1 MTKTIT
7 NIGVN
12 QRSLSVE
19 HDERRVYE
27 LGFGNPDKNFRNYKF
42 FTIDMHFGLAPTILE
57 EAAFQLLG
65 YERFAIASMGDKNIM
80 PNPWDDL
87 FNTLKWAVDNKG
99 LNPDYLKRVSKYDF
113 SLPENENGE
122 RPQHSSDK
130 EWEHYVNQVNR
141 NERRIF
147 SSEELREIA
156 AVLPDAFKLDLLN
169 DLVNISRIAE
179 VRAVVNHILVQ
190 NDGDDAVRFV
200 NAVKE
205 RRQLLRDQG
214 LPVNSDIDRKII
226 RELLTENP
234 LLAMPKTRDAERNRV
249 PESSKLLGKRKSDNK
264 VATKVKMNDRQE
276 ETPRRSIHR

>member
-1 MTKTIT
+1 MIKTMS
-7 NIGVN
+7 NIEKK
-12 QRSLSVE
+12 QRGLSVE
-19 HDERRVYE
+19 HDEQRIYE

-42 FTIDMHFGLAPTILE
+42 FTIDMHFGLAPSLLE

-65 YERFAIASMGDKNIM
+65 YERFAIAGMGDKNVM

-87 FNTLKWAVDNKG
+87 FNTLKWAIDNKG

-122 RPQHSSDK
+122 RPQHTSDK
-130 EWEHYVNQVNR
+130 EWENYVNQVNR

-226 RELLTENP
+226 RELLTDSP
-234 LLAMPKTRDAERNRV
+234 LLAMSMTRDVERKRV
-249 PESSKLLGKRKSDNK
+249 PESSKLLDKQKSDNK
-264 VATKVKMNDRQE
+264 VAKKVKMNDRQE
-276 ETPRRSIHR
+276 ESPRRSFHR

>member
-1 MTKTIT
+1 MTETMS
-7 NIGVN
+7 NIKVN
-12 QRSLSVE
+12 QRGLSLE
-19 HDERRVYE
+19 HDEQRIYE

-42 FTIDMHFGLAPTILE
+42 FTIDMHFGLAPSLLE

-65 YERFAIASMGDKNIM
+65 YERFAIAGMGDKNVM

-87 FNTLKWAVDNKG
+87 FNTLKWAIDNKG

-122 RPQHSSDK
+122 RPQHTSDK

-214 LPVNSDIDRKII
+214 LPVNSDADRKII
-226 RELLTENP
+226 RELLAESP
-234 LLAMPKTRDAERNRV
+234 LLAMPMTRDAARNRL
-249 PESSKLLGKRKSDNK
+249 PESSKLLDKQKSDNK
-264 VATKVKMNDRQE
+264 VAKKVKMNDRQE
-276 ETPRRSIHR
+276 ETPRRSFHR

>member
-1 MTKTIT
+1 MTKTLS
-7 NIGVN
+7 NIKVN
-12 QRSLSVE
+12 QRGLSVE

-42 FTIDMHFGLAPTILE
+42 FTVDMHFGLAPTILE

-87 FNTLKWAVDNKG
+87 FNTLKWAIDNKG

-113 SLPENENGE
+113 SLPENEKGE
-122 RPQHSSDK
+122 RPQHTSDK

-179 VRAVVNHILVQ
+179 VRTVVNHILVQ

-214 LPVNSDIDRKII
+214 LPVNSDADRNII
-226 RELLTENP
+226 RELLAESP
-234 LLAMPKTRDAERNRV
+234 LLAMPMTRDAARNRV
-249 PESSKLLGKRKSDNK
+249 PESSKLLDKQKSDNK
-264 VATKVKMNDRQE
+264 VAKKVMMNDRQE
-276 ETPRRSIHR
+276 ETPRRSFHR

>member
-1 MTKTIT
+1 MTKTIS
-7 NIGVN
+7 NIKVN
-12 QRSLSVE
+12 QRGLSAE

-42 FTIDMHFGLAPTILE
+42 FTIDMHFGLAPSLLE

-65 YERFAIASMGDKNIM
+65 YERFAIAGMGDKNIM

-87 FNTLKWAVDNKG
+87 FNTLKWAIDNKG

-122 RPQHSSDK
+122 RPQHTSDK
-130 EWEHYVNQVNR
+130 EWENYVNQVNR

-226 RELLTENP
+226 RELLTDSP
-234 LLAMPKTRDAERNRV
+234 LLAMPMTRDAERKRV
-249 PESSKLLGKRKSDNK
+249 PESSKLLDKQKSDNK
-264 VATKVKMNDRQE
+264 VAKKVKMNDRQE
-276 ETPRRSIHR
+276 ETTRRSFHR

>member
-1 MTKTIT
+1 MIKTMS
-7 NIGVN
+7 NIEKK
-12 QRSLSVE
+12 QRGLSVKYDE
-19 HDERRVYE
+19 HRVYE

-42 FTIDMHFGLAPTILE
+42 FTCDIRFGIAQPVLE

-65 YERFAIASMGDKNIM
+65 YERFSITGMGDKTVM

-99 LNPDYLKRVSKYDF
+99 LNPDYLRRVSKYDF
-113 SLPENENGE
+113 SVPENKKGE
-122 RPQHSSDK
+122 RPQHTSDD
-130 EWEHYVNQVNR
+130 EWEHYVKQVNS

-156 AVLPDAFKLDLLN
+156 AILPDTLKLDLFN
-169 DLVNISRIAE
+169 DLVNISRITD
-179 VRAVVNHILVQ
+179 VHAVVNHILVQ

-214 LPVNSDIDRKII
+214 LPVNSDADRKII
-226 RELLTENP
+226 RELLAESP
-234 LLAMPKTRDAERNRV
+234 LLAMPMTRDAARNRL
-249 PESSKLLGKRKSDNK
+249 PESSKLLDKQKSDNK
-264 VATKVKMNDRQE
+264 VAKKVKMNDRQE
-276 ETPRRSIHR
+276 ETPRRSFHR

>member
-1 MTKTIT
+1 MTKTMS
-7 NIGVN
+7 NIKVN
-12 QRSLSVE
+12 QRGLSVE
-19 HDERRVYE
+19 HDEQRIYE

-42 FTIDMHFGLAPTILE
+42 FTVDMHFGLAPTLLE

-65 YERFAIASMGDKNIM
+65 YERFAIAGMGDKNIM

-99 LNPDYLKRVSKYDF
+99 LNSDYLKRVSKYDF

-122 RPQHSSDK
+122 RSQHTSDK

-141 NERRIF
+141 NEMRIF

-226 RELLTENP
+226 RELLTESP
-234 LLAMPKTRDAERNRV
+234 LLTMPMTRAAERNRV
-249 PESSKLLGKRKSDNK
+249 PESSKLMDKQKSGNK
-264 VATKVKMNDRQE
+264 VAKKVKMNDRQE
-276 ETPRRSIHR
+276 ETPHRSFHR

>member
-42 FTIDMHFGLAPTILE
+42 FTCDIRFGIAQPVLE

-65 YERFAIASMGDKNIM
+65 YERFAIAGMGDKNIM

-87 FNTLKWAVDNKG
+87 FNTLKWAIDNKG
-99 LNPDYLKRVSKYDF
+99 LNPDYLRRVSKYDF
-113 SLPENENGE
+113 SVPENKKGE
-122 RPQHSSDK
+122 RPQHTSDD
-130 EWEHYVNQVNR
+130 EWEHYVKQVNS

-156 AVLPDAFKLDLLN
+156 AILPDTLKLDLFN
-169 DLVNISRIAE
+169 DLVNISRIAD
-179 VRAVVNHILVQ
+179 VHAVVNHILVQ

-214 LPVNSDIDRKII
+214 LPVNSDADRNII
-226 RELLTENP
+226 RELLAESP
-234 LLAMPKTRDAERNRV
+234 LLAMPMTRDAARNRL
-249 PESSKLLGKRKSDNK
+249 PESSKLLDKQKSDNK
-264 VATKVKMNDRQE
+264 VAKKVKMNDRQE
-276 ETPRRSIHR
+276 ETPRRSFHR

>member
-1 MTKTIT
+1 MTRTMS
-7 NIGVN
+7 NIKVN
-12 QRSLSVE
+12 QSGLSVE
-19 HDERRVYE
+19 QDERRVYE

-42 FTIDMHFGLAPTILE
+42 FTVDMHFGLAPTVLE

-99 LNPDYLKRVSKYDF
+99 LNPDYLRRVSKYDF

-122 RPQHSSDK
+122 RQQHISDK
-130 EWEHYVNQVNR
+130 EWEHYVKQVNA

-156 AVLPDAFKLDLLN
+156 AVLPDAFKLELLN

-214 LPVNSDIDRKII
+214 LPVDSDADCKII
-226 RELLTENP
+226 RELLAESP
-234 LLAMPKTRDAERNRV
+234 LLAMPMTHADRGWNGMLEQQSDDKV
-249 PESSKLLGKRKSDNK
+249 SK
-264 VATKVKMNDRQE
+264 KVKMNDRQE
-276 ETPRRSIHR
+276 EPPRRSFHR

>member
-1 MTKTIT
+1 MTETMS
-7 NIGVN
+7 NIKVN
-12 QRSLSVE
+12 QRGLSVE
-19 HDERRVYE
+19 HDEQRIYE

-42 FTIDMHFGLAPTILE
+42 FTVDMHFGLAPTLLE

-65 YERFAIASMGDKNIM
+65 YERFAIAGMGDKNIM

-87 FNTLKWAVDNKG
+87 FNTLKWAIDNKG

-122 RPQHSSDK
+122 CPQHTSDK
-130 EWEHYVNQVNR
+130 EWENYVNQVNR

-226 RELLTENP
+226 RELLTDSP
-234 LLAMPKTRDAERNRV
+234 LLAMPMTRDAARNRL
-249 PESSKLLGKRKSDNK
+249 PESSKLLDKQKSDNK
-264 VATKVKMNDRQE
+264 VAKKVKMNDRQE
-276 ETPRRSIHR
+276 ETPRRSFHR

>member
-1 MTKTIT
+1 MTKTIS
-7 NIGVN
+7 NIKVN
-12 QRSLSVE
+12 QRGLSAE

-42 FTIDMHFGLAPTILE
+42 FTVDMHFGLAPTILE

-65 YERFAIASMGDKNIM
+65 YERFAIAGMGDKNIM

-87 FNTLKWAVDNKG
+87 FNTLKWAIDNKG
-99 LNPDYLKRVSKYDF
+99 LNPDYLRRVSKHDF
-113 SLPENENGE
+113 SVPENENGE
-122 RPQHSSDK
+122 RPQHTSDK

-226 RELLTENP
+226 RELLTDSP
-234 LLAMPKTRDAERNRV
+234 LLAMPMTRDAERKRV
-249 PESSKLLGKRKSDNK
+249 PESSKLLDKQKSDNK
-264 VATKVKMNDRQE
+264 VVKMVMMNDRQE
-276 ETPRRSIHR
+276 ETPRRSFHR

>member
-1 MTKTIT
+1 MIKTMS
-7 NIGVN
+7 NIEKK
-12 QRSLSVE
+12 QRGLSVKY
-19 HDERRVYE
+19 DERRVYE

-42 FTIDMHFGLAPTILE
+42 FTCDIRFGIAQSVLE

-65 YERFAIASMGDKNIM
+65 YERFTINGMGDKTVM

-87 FNTLKWAVDNKG
+87 FNTLKWAIDNKG
-99 LNPDYLKRVSKYDF
+99 LNPDYLRRVSKYDF
-113 SLPENENGE
+113 SVPENENGE
-122 RPQHSSDK
+122 RPQHTSDK

-141 NERRIF
+141 NVRRIF

-169 DLVNISRIAE
+169 DLVNISRITE

-214 LPVNSDIDRKII
+214 LPVNSDADRKII
-226 RELLTENP
+226 RELLTESP

-249 PESSKLLGKRKSDNK
+249 PESLKLLDKQKSDNK
-264 VATKVKMNDRQE
+264 VAMKAKMNDRQE
-276 ETPRRSIHR
+276 ETPRKSFHR

>member
-1 MTKTIT
+1 MIKTVS
-7 NIGVN
+7 NIEKK
-12 QRSLSVE
+12 QRDLSAE

-42 FTIDMHFGLAPTILE
+42 FTVDMHFGLAPTILE

-65 YERFAIASMGDKNIM
+65 YERFAIAGMGDNNIM

-87 FNTLKWAVDNKG
+87 FNTLKWAIDNKG
-99 LNPDYLKRVSKYDF
+99 LNPDYLRRVSKYDF
-113 SLPENENGE
+113 SVPENENGE
-122 RPQHSSDK
+122 RPQHTSDD
-130 EWEHYVNQVNR
+130 EWEHYVKQVNS

-156 AVLPDAFKLDLLN
+156 AILPDTLKLDLFN
-169 DLVNISRIAE
+169 DLVNISRIAD
-179 VRAVVNHILVQ
+179 VHAVVNHILVQ

-214 LPVNSDIDRKII
+214 LPVNSDADRKII
-226 RELLTENP
+226 RELLAESP
-234 LLAMPKTRDAERNRV
+234 LLAMPMTRDAARNRL
-249 PESSKLLGKRKSDNK
+249 PESSKLLDKQKSDNK
-264 VATKVKMNDRQE
+264 VAKKVKMNDRQE
-276 ETPRRSIHR
+276 ETPRRSFHR

>member
-1 MTKTIT
+1 MKKTMA
-7 NIGVN
+7 NIKVN
-12 QRSLSVE
+12 QRGLSVE
-19 HDERRVYE
+19 HDEQRIYE

-42 FTIDMHFGLAPTILE
+42 FTVDMHFGLAPTFLE

-65 YERFAIASMGDKNIM
+65 YERFAIAGMGDKNIM

-87 FNTLKWAVDNKG
+87 FNTLKWAIDNKG
-99 LNPDYLKRVSKYDF
+99 LNPDYLRRVSKYDF
-113 SLPENENGE
+113 SVPENENGE
-122 RPQHSSDK
+122 RPQHTSDK

-190 NDGDDAVRFV
+190 NDGDNAVRFV

-205 RRQLLRDQG
+205 RRQLLCDQG
-214 LPVNSDIDRKII
+214 LPVNSDADRKII

-264 VATKVKMNDRQE
+264 VAKNVMMNDRQE
-276 ETPRRSIHR
+276 DTPRRSFRR

>member
-1 MTKTIT
+1 MTETMS
-7 NIGVN
+7 NIKVN
-12 QRSLSVE
+12 QRGLSVE
-19 HDERRVYE
+19 HDEQRIYE

-42 FTIDMHFGLAPTILE
+42 FTVDMHFGLAPTLLE

-65 YERFAIASMGDKNIM
+65 YERFAIAGMGDKNVM

-87 FNTLKWAVDNKG
+87 FNTLKWAINNKG

-122 RPQHSSDK
+122 RPQHTSDK
-130 EWEHYVNQVNR
+130 EWENYVNQVNR

-226 RELLTENP
+226 WELLTETP
-234 LLAMPKTRDAERNRV
+234 LLAMPKTRDAERNPV

-276 ETPRRSIHR
+276 KTPRRSIHR

>member
-1 MTKTIT
+1 MTETMS
-7 NIGVN
+7 NIKVN
-12 QRSLSVE
+12 QRGLSVE
-19 HDERRVYE
+19 HDEQRIYE

-99 LNPDYLKRVSKYDF
+99 LNPNYLRRVSKYDF
-113 SLPENENGE
+113 FVPENENGE
-122 RPQHSSDK
+122 RSQHTSDK

-234 LLAMPKTRDAERNRV
+234 LLAMPKTRDAERNPV

>member
-1 MTKTIT
+1 MTKTLS
-7 NIGVN
+7 NIKVN
-12 QRSLSVE
+12 QRGLSAE
-19 HDERRVYE
+19 HDEQRIYE

-42 FTIDMHFGLAPTILE
+42 FTVDMHFGLASSLLE

-65 YERFAIASMGDKNIM
+65 YERFAIAGMGDKNVM

-87 FNTLKWAVDNKG
+87 FNTLKWAIDNKG
-99 LNPDYLKRVSKYDF
+99 LNPDYLKRVSKYDL
-113 SLPENENGE
+113 SVPENENGE
-122 RPQHSSDK
+122 RPQHTSDK

-156 AVLPDAFKLDLLN
+156 AVLPDTFKLDLLN

-205 RRQLLRDQG
+205 RRQLLCDQG
-214 LPVNSDIDRKII
+214 LPVNSAVDRNII
-226 RELLTENP
+226 RELLTESP
-234 LLAMPKTRDAERNRV
+234 LLAMPMTRNADWKRV
-249 PESSKLLGKRKSDNK
+249 PESSKLLDKQKSDNK

-276 ETPRRSIHR
+276 ETPRRSFHR

>member
-1 MTKTIT
+1 MTETMS
-7 NIGVN
+7 NIKVN
-12 QRSLSVE
+12 QRGLSVE
-19 HDERRVYE
+19 HDEQRIYE

-42 FTIDMHFGLAPTILE
+42 FTIDMHFGLAPSILE

-65 YERFAIASMGDKNIM
+65 YERFAIAGMGDKNIM

-87 FNTLKWAVDNKG
+87 FNTLKWAIDNKG

-122 RPQHSSDK
+122 RPQHTSDK
-130 EWEHYVNQVNR
+130 EWENYVNQVNR

-179 VRAVVNHILVQ
+179 VRAFVNHILVQ

-205 RRQLLRDQG
+205 RRQLLRNQG
-214 LPVNSDIDRKII
+214 LPVNSNADRNII
-226 RELLTENP
+226 RELLTDSP
-234 LLAMPKTRDAERNRV
+234 LLAMPMTRDAERKRV
-249 PESSKLLGKRKSDNK
+249 PESSKLLDKQKSDNK
-264 VATKVKMNDRQE
+264 VAKMVMMNDRQE
-276 ETPRRSIHR
+276 ETPRRSFHR

>member
-1 MTKTIT
+1 MTKTIS
-7 NIGVN
+7 NIKVN
-12 QRSLSVE
+12 QRGLSAE

-42 FTIDMHFGLAPTILE
+42 FTVDMHFGLAPTILE

-65 YERFAIASMGDKNIM
+65 YERFAIAGMGDKNIM

-87 FNTLKWAVDNKG
+87 FNTLKWAIDNKG
-99 LNPDYLKRVSKYDF
+99 LNPDYLRRVSKYDF
-113 SLPENENGE
+113 SVPENEKGE
-122 RPQHSSDK
+122 RPQHTSDD
-130 EWEHYVNQVNR
+130 EWEHYVKQVNS

-156 AVLPDAFKLDLLN
+156 AILPDTLKLDLFN
-169 DLVNISRIAE
+169 DLVNISRIAD
-179 VRAVVNHILVQ
+179 VHAVVNHILVQ

-214 LPVNSDIDRKII
+214 LPVNSDADRNII
-226 RELLTENP
+226 RELLTESP
-234 LLAMPKTRDAERNRV
+234 LLAMPMTRDAARNRL
-249 PESSKLLGKRKSDNK
+249 PESSKLLDKQKSDNK
-264 VATKVKMNDRQE
+264 VAKKVKMNDRQE
-276 ETPRRSIHR
+276 ETPRRSFHR

>member
-1 MTKTIT
+1 MTETMS
-7 NIGVN
+7 NIKVN
-12 QRSLSVE
+12 QRGLSVE
-19 HDERRVYE
+19 HDEQRIYE

-42 FTIDMHFGLAPTILE
+42 FTIDMHFGLAPSLLE

-65 YERFAIASMGDKNIM
+65 YERFAIAGMGDKNIM

-87 FNTLKWAVDNKG
+87 FNTLKWAIDNKG

-122 RPQHSSDK
+122 RPQHTSDK
-130 EWEHYVNQVNR
+130 EWENYVNQVNR

-214 LPVNSDIDRKII
+214 LPVNSNADRNII
-226 RELLTENP
+226 RELLTESP
-234 LLAMPKTRDAERNRV
+234 LLTMPMTRAAERNRV
-249 PESSKLLGKRKSDNK
+249 PESSKLLDKQKSENK
-264 VATKVKMNDRQE
+264 VAKKVMMNDRQE
-276 ETPRRSIHR
+276 ETPRRSFRR

>member
-1 MTKTIT
+1 MTETMS
-7 NIGVN
+7 NIKVN
-12 QRSLSVE
+12 QCGLSVE
-19 HDERRVYE
+19 HDEQRIYE

-42 FTIDMHFGLAPTILE
+42 FTVDMHFGLAPTLLE

-65 YERFAIASMGDKNIM
+65 YERFAIAGMGDKTVM
-80 PNPWDDL
+80 SNPWDDL

-99 LNPDYLKRVSKYDF
+99 LNPDYLRRVSKYDF
-113 SLPENENGE
+113 SVPENENGE
-122 RPQHSSDK
+122 RSQHTSDK

-141 NERRIF
+141 NEQRIF

-234 LLAMPKTRDAERNRV
+234 LLAMPKTRDAERNPV

>member
-1 MTKTIT
+1 MTKTLS
-7 NIGVN
+7 NIKVN
-12 QRSLSVE
+12 QRGLSVE
-19 HDERRVYE
+19 HDEQRIYE

-42 FTIDMHFGLAPTILE
+42 FTIDMHFGLAPSLLE

-65 YERFAIASMGDKNIM
+65 YERFAIAGMGDKNVM

-87 FNTLKWAVDNKG
+87 FNTLKWAIDNKG

-113 SLPENENGE
+113 SFQENENGE
-122 RPQHSSDK
+122 RPQHTSDK
-130 EWEHYVNQVNR
+130 EWEHYVKQVNR

-205 RRQLLRDQG
+205 RRQLLRNQG
-214 LPVNSDIDRKII
+214 LPVNSNADRNII
-226 RELLTENP
+226 RELLTDSP
-234 LLAMPKTRDAERNRV
+234 LLAIPMTRDAERNRV
-249 PESSKLLGKRKSDNK
+249 PESSKLLDKQKSDNK
-264 VATKVKMNDRQE
+264 VAKNVKMNDRQE
-276 ETPRRSIHR
+276 EPPRRSFHR

>member
-1 MTKTIT
+1 MTETMS
-7 NIGVN
+7 NIKVN
-12 QRSLSVE
+12 QRGLSVE
-19 HDERRVYE
+19 HDEQRIYE

-42 FTIDMHFGLAPTILE
+42 FTVDMHFGLAPTILE

-65 YERFAIASMGDKNIM
+65 YERFAIAGMGDKNIM

-87 FNTLKWAVDNKG
+87 FNTLKWAIDNKG

-122 RPQHSSDK
+122 RPQHTSDK

-147 SSEELREIA
+147 SSKELREIA

-214 LPVNSDIDRKII
+214 LPVNSDADRKII
-226 RELLTENP
+226 RELLAESP

-249 PESSKLLGKRKSDNK
+249 PESSKLLDKQKSDNK
-264 VATKVKMNDRQE
+264 VAKMVMMNDRQE
-276 ETPRRSIHR
+276 ETPRRSFHR

>member
-1 MTKTIT
+1 MTKTMS
-7 NIGVN
+7 NIKVN
-12 QRSLSVE
+12 QRGLSVE
-19 HDERRVYE
+19 HDEQRIYE

-42 FTIDMHFGLAPTILE
+42 FTVDMHFGLAPTILE

-65 YERFAIASMGDKNIM
+65 YERFAIAGMGDKNVM

-87 FNTLKWAVDNKG
+87 FNTLKWAIDNKG
-99 LNPDYLKRVSKYDF
+99 LNPDYLRRVSKYDF
-113 SLPENENGE
+113 SLLENEKGE
-122 RPQHSSDK
+122 RPQHTSDK

-179 VRAVVNHILVQ
+179 VHAVVNHILVQ

-226 RELLTENP
+226 RELLANSP
-234 LLAMPKTRDAERNRV
+234 LLAMPMTRDAERKRV
-249 PESSKLLGKRKSDNK
+249 SESSKLLDKQKSDNK
-264 VATKVKMNDRQE
+264 VAKKVKMNDRQE
-276 ETPRRSIHR
+276 ETPRRSFHR

>member
-1 MTKTIT
+1 MTETMS
-7 NIGVN
+7 NIKVN
-12 QRSLSVE
+12 QRGLSVE
-19 HDERRVYE
+19 HDEQRIYE

-99 LNPDYLKRVSKYDF
+99 LNPNYLRRVSKYDF
-113 SLPENENGE
+113 FVPENENGE
-122 RPQHSSDK
+122 RSQHTSDK

-179 VRAVVNHILVQ
+179 VRAVVNYILVQ

-234 LLAMPKTRDAERNRV
+234 LLAMPKTRDAERNPV
-249 PESSKLLGKRKSDNK
+249 PESSKLLGKRKSENK

>member
-1 MTKTIT
+1 MTKTMS
-7 NIGVN
+7 NIKVN
-12 QRSLSVE
+12 QRGLSVE
-19 HDERRVYE
+19 HDEQRIYE

-42 FTIDMHFGLAPTILE
+42 FTIDMHFGLAPSLLE

-65 YERFAIASMGDKNIM
+65 YERFAIAGMGDKNIM

-99 LNPDYLKRVSKYDF
+99 LNPDYLRRVSKYDF

-122 RPQHSSDK
+122 RQQHISDK
-130 EWEHYVNQVNR
+130 EWEHYVKQVNA

-156 AVLPDAFKLDLLN
+156 AVLPDAFKLELLN

-214 LPVNSDIDRKII
+214 LPVDSDADRNII
-226 RELLTENP
+226 QELLTESP
-234 LLAMPKTRDAERNRV
+234 LLAMSKTRADSGRNV
-249 PESSKLLGKRKSDNK
+249 LGKQVSDDK
-264 VATKVKMNDRQE
+264 VVKNVRMNDRQE
-276 ETPRRSIHR
+276 NAPRRSFHR

>member
-1 MTKTIT
+1 MTRTMS
-7 NIGVN
+7 NIKVN
-12 QRSLSVE
+12 QSGLSVE
-19 HDERRVYE
+19 HDEQRVYE

-42 FTIDMHFGLAPTILE
+42 FTIDMHFGLAPAVLE

-65 YERFAIASMGDKNIM
+65 YERFSIASMGDKNIM

-99 LNPDYLKRVSKYDF
+99 LNPDYLRRVSKYDF

-122 RPQHSSDK
+122 RPQHTSDK
-130 EWEHYVNQVNR
+130 EWEHYVKQVNA

-169 DLVNISRIAE
+169 ALVNISRIAE

-214 LPVNSDIDRKII
+214 LPIDSDADRNII
-226 RELLTENP
+226 RELLTESP
-234 LLAMPKTRDAERNRV
+234 LLAMSKTRADSGRNV
-249 PESSKLLGKRKSDNK
+249 LGKQVSDDK
-264 VATKVKMNDRQE
+264 VVKNVRMNDRQE
-276 ETPRRSIHR
+276 DAPRRSFHR

>member
-1 MTKTIT
+1 MTKTMS
-7 NIGVN
+7 NIKVN
-12 QRSLSVE
+12 QRGLSAE

-27 LGFGNPDKNFRNYKF
+27 LGFGNPDNNFRNYKF

-65 YERFAIASMGDKNIM
+65 YERFAIAGMGDKNIM

-87 FNTLKWAVDNKG
+87 LNTLKWAVDNKG
-99 LNPDYLKRVSKYDF
+99 LNPDYLRRVSKYDF
-113 SLPENENGE
+113 SVPENKNGE
-122 RPQHSSDK
+122 RPQHTSDD
-130 EWEHYVNQVNR
+130 EWEHYVKQVNS

-156 AVLPDAFKLDLLN
+156 AILPDTLKLDLFN
-169 DLVNISRIAE
+169 DLVNISRIAD
-179 VRAVVNHILVQ
+179 VHAVVNHILVQ

-214 LPVNSDIDRKII
+214 LPVNSDADRNII
-226 RELLTENP
+226 RELLTESP
-234 LLAMPKTRDAERNRV
+234 LLAMPMTRADRGWNGMLEQQSDDKV
-249 PESSKLLGKRKSDNK
+249 SK
-264 VATKVKMNDRQE
+264 KVKMNDRQE
-276 ETPRRSIHR
+276 EPPRRSFRR